1 MRSKSLL
8 LLTLAALSACAPQRP
23 ATSTPRAPDRSWAFE
38 TSDVPAEP
46 GYRFG
51 RLANGLRYVIRN
63 NATPKGTALVRL
75 KIAAG
80 SLDESDTEQG
90 FAHFVEH
97 MAFNG
102 SRNVPEG
109 EMVRL
114 LERKGLAFGA
124 DTNASTNFEQTLYSL
139 DLPEATP
146 DLLETALMLMRE
158 TASELSFSPE
168 AVARERGVVLSELRD
183 RNSFA
188 WRNFVDAAAFAHP
201 NARYRKRMPIGTP
214 ETLNAASAEMLRA
227 FWAREY
233 VPAQTTVIVIG
244 DFPVD
249 AVEAAIRLRFENWQ
263 AAPAEAQPEAGPVE
277 TERKALTDIH
287 IDPALSE
294 QVTVVR
300 HGPWLDEPDTLNQR
314 RERILRLIGYAIVNR
329 RLQRRMLETDP
340 PYRSAAL
347 GTSEVFEAGRSS
359 TLLVNTV
366 DGKWR
371 RGLTEAAIEYRRAML
386 FGFNAEEIAEQV
398 AQLRTSARNA
408 AASAD
413 TRSNGT
419 LLGAVL
425 ALLDDRIV
433 PDAPA
438 NSLARLEAFVP
449 AITPKAVHS
458 ALKREAVPL
467 EEPLLRFQG
476 RRSPSGGA
484 TALRAA
490 WDAAV
495 RTKLKPTADRTVAAF
510 GYTDFGTPGTVA
522 SDTREP
528 ALGIR
533 QIRFANG
540 VMLNLKRTEL
550 QRERIAVRMNLD
562 GGNMLQTRTEPH
574 AVMLASMLP
583 VGGLGKHT
591 YDELQS
597 VLAGRT
603 VANAL
608 TSRDETFVS
617 AATTTRQD
625 LELQLQLMAATITD
639 PGYRPTGE
647 ILFRQAMNNMFAS
660 LRATPGSSLNADL
673 GRILSD
679 GDPRFSLGKVED
691 YRALTFVKLRNALA
705 DRLAKGAIELAL
717 VGDFD
722 EDEAIA
728 MVART
733 FGALPQREAVFA
745 GYADQ
750 RSRSFT
756 ADHSRRV
763 LRHNGPK
770 DQALLRLTWPTAD
783 GEDAMRSLSLQL
795 LERVTQIEI
804 TDNLRERLGKAYSPG
819 VSNESSRV
827 WRSYGTF
834 AITTSVDVAEVDAT
848 RTAIAETIAALRNA
862 PVSDDV
868 LQRAR
873 APMLEDLANRLK
885 DNAGWMIYVEHA
897 QSKPDRIERFQRA
910 SERLRAL
917 EASDLQALAMQYLQ
931 DGAVVE
937 VLVLPNGITPGSN
950 AN

>member
-1 MRSKSLL
+1 MISRKVLLSLSI
-8 LLTLAALSACAPQRP
+8 LALAACAPQRQ
-23 ATSTPRAPDRSWAFE
+23 ATSAPRAPDTSWAFE
-38 TSDVPAEP
+38 TSDVPLEP

-51 RLANGLRYVIRN
+51 RLANGLRYVIRS

-75 KIAAG
+75 RIGAG
-80 SLDESDTEQG
+80 SLDESDSEQG

-124 DTNASTNFEQTLYSL
+124 DTNASTNFEQTVYSL

-146 DLLETALMLMRE
+146 DLLGTALMLMRE
-158 TASELSFSPE
+158 TASELTFSAE
-168 AVARERGVVLSELRD
+168 AVSRERGVVLSELRD

-188 WRNFVDAAAFAHP
+188 WRNFVDSVAFAHP

-214 ETLNAASAEMLRA
+214 ETLNVANAETLRA
-227 FWAREY
+227 FWTREY
-233 VPAQTTVIVIG
+233 VPANATVIVIG
-244 DFPVD
+244 DFQVD
-249 AVEAAIRLRFENWQ
+249 QVEAAIRQRFESWQ
-263 AAPAEAQPEAGPVE
+263 TAPAEAQPEAGPVE
-277 TERKALTDIH
+277 SERKALTDIH

-294 QVTVVR
+294 QVTAIR
-300 HGPWLDEPDTLNQR
+300 HGPWLGQPDTLEQR

-329 RLQRRMLETDP
+329 RLQRRMLEADP

-347 GTSEVFEAGRSS
+347 GTAEVFEAGRST

-371 RGLTEAAIEYRRAML
+371 RGMTEAATEYRRAML
-386 FGFNAEEIAEQV
+386 HGFSKEELAEQV
-398 AQLRTSARNA
+398 AQLRSSARNA
-408 AASAD
+408 AAGAD

-425 ALLDDRIV
+425 ALLDERIV
-433 PDAPA
+433 PDAPG
-438 NSLARLEAFVP
+438 NSLARLEAFIP
-449 AITPKAVHS
+449 AITPKAVHA

-467 EEPLLRFQG
+467 DEPLLRFQG

-484 TALRAA
+484 AALRAT
-490 WDAAV
+490 WDAAM
-495 RTKLKPTADRTVAAF
+495 RTKLKPVTEQTVAAF
-510 GYTDFGTPGTVA
+510 AYTAFGSPGSIA
-522 SDTREP
+522 SDSTEP

-562 GGNMLQTRTEPH
+562 GGNMLQTRQDPY

-597 VLAGRT
+597 ILAGRT
-603 VANAL
+603 VANAFAA
-608 TSRDETFVS
+608 RDEAFFS
-617 AATTTRQD
+617 SATTTRQD

-647 ILFRQAMNNMFAS
+647 VLFRQAMNNMFAS

-679 GDPRFSLGKVED
+679 GDPRFSLGKVTE
-691 YRALTFVKLRNALA
+691 YRALTFAMLKTAVA
-705 DRLAKGAIELAL
+705 DRFAKGAIEIAL

-722 EDEAIA
+722 EAEAIA
-728 MVART
+728 AVART
-733 FGALPQREAVFA
+733 FGALPPREAEFGA
-745 GYADQ
+745 YPEQ
-750 RSRSFT
+750 RNRTFT
-756 ADHSRRV
+756 ADRSRRV
-763 LRHNGPK
+763 LHHNGPK

-783 GEDAMRSLSLQL
+783 GEDALRSLSMQL
-795 LERVTQIEI
+795 LERVLQIQI
-804 TDNLRERLGKAYSPG
+804 TDQLRERLGKTYSPG
-819 VSNESSRV
+819 VNNESSRI
-827 WRSYGTF
+827 WRGYGTL
-834 AITTSVDVAEVDAT
+834 AITASVDVREVTAT
-848 RTAIAETIAALRNA
+848 RAAILETITTLRTA
-862 PVSDDV
+862 PISADV

-885 DNAGWMIYVEHA
+885 DNGGWMTYVERA

-910 SERLRAL
+910 SERLRELSA
-917 EASDLQALAMQYLQ
+917 ANVQALASQYLQ
-931 DGAVVE
+931 TGSALE
-937 VLVLPNGITPGSN
+937 VLVLPNGTAP
-950 AN
+950 